1 MAVGATI
8 RRYAIGGM
16 SRMGDLDAENAGALW
31 TENLVP
37 STSGGLVSRRG
48 FKVCARIGPTLATF
62 GCPAFGMAVARIPD
76 LTTSPQTMTDELLI
90 ATQTSSITP
99 TTASLAR
106 AKRYLITFSRTGGV
120 DARFSIVN
128 VSGSWHFMVYSSASV
143 EDALAGSGIIYDG
156 NLGTAAGPGLTL
168 AQLQTA
174 LAALSPVVT
183 LTIPS
188 DLPGTTPA
196 AILPTTIDADAD
208 SVTIGFVTAP
218 ESLYVSE
225 GPAPQLGLLGHSVIN
240 GNPIPTR
247 LFQGVQFQNRLWFR
261 DIWRLRKYD
270 GKNAFP
276 AGVRAP
282 LQATL
287 TAGTTGSIA
296 DGDYRYGI
304 TFSVK
309 DAQNYEVESDLYE
322 AGTITIAGADD
333 DVTISNIQGRGGWVP
348 GDAGMTS
355 LVSAGWGAVCSSSM
369 GAAGATVTCATYLR
383 LDAGDPVYLYDRAT
397 SAYVERYVVSTTAT
411 TVTLNSNVQMNSG
424 DAMSPVRVN
433 IYRSKVGPSSL
444 FYLVDTVPAN
454 ISASTQSYLDIKAD
468 ASLGLTYEPPIAAH
482 TPPTCQP
489 NSVTTY
495 HAEEDSGS
503 YPIEVYDNSIY
514 LGGLYED
521 RGAIAF
527 SDVDNPEYFPEE
539 NRLRPGEGNED
550 ITGLKALKN
559 ALLIFTRNNSYIMTG
574 NPVAGTARIDYLGR
588 QGGCSAQSSIA
599 DCAGVT
605 YWCSSTGVY
614 RSDGAAPEKISG
626 PIQYF
631 FDRNAA
637 GRPRWGDELGVENI
651 GPRAKFSNAVGVYDP
666 AKHQYWLSIPLLMTV
681 PDANGPEEPDNLGL
695 YGWAGGAVLAKAK
708 VDPLEDVTTCFVF
721 DIARSEWYPQTQV
734 NFGRGALMFSGGMFA
749 LTMPVLDEFGP
760 IGGTSFLT
768 QRIDRIDNYAC
779 VDDSPAGDAPTT
791 CLGIPID
798 YQSRYDSIGQ
808 PGVLKRA
815 HRMRIEALN
824 DLDLPNWN
832 PVATTSIN
840 YARSPST
847 RTVHSQ
853 KTIPLT
859 SSAPEHKW
867 RLKPGRLRSIAWE
880 LTSSG
885 TIYEQAVLTGVE
897 IEFAEAYRKVFKEP
911 NG

>member
-16 SRMGDLDAENAGALW
+16 NRMGDLDAENSGALW

-48 FKVCARIGPTLATF
+48 FKICARIGPTLSTF
-62 GCPAFGMAVARIPD
+62 GCPAIGMAAARIPD
-76 LTTSPQTMTDELLI
+76 LTTSPPTITDELLI
-90 ATQTSSITP
+90 ATQTSSLTR
-99 TTASLAR
+99 TTATLAR
-106 AKRYLITFSRTGGV
+106 AKRYLLTLSRVGGV
-120 DARFSIVN
+120 DARYSIVN
-128 VSGSWHFMVYSSASV
+128 VSGSWHFMIYSSATV
-143 EDALAGSGIIYDG
+143 EDALAGSGVIYDG
-156 NLGTAAGPGLTL
+156 NLGTPSGPGLTL
-168 AQLQTA
+168 TQLQTA
-174 LAALSPVVT
+174 LAALSPAVT

-196 AILPTTIDADAD
+196 AILPTIIDGDAD
-208 SVTIGFVTAP
+208 SITIGLVTAP

-225 GPAPQLGLLGHSVIN
+225 GPAQQLGLLGHAMIN
-240 GNPIPTR
+240 GNPVPTR

-322 AGTITIAGADD
+322 AGTVTIAGADD
-333 DVTISNIQGRGGWVP
+333 DVTVSNIQGRGGWVP

-369 GAAGATVTCATYLR
+369 GAAGTTVTCATYLR

-397 SAYVERYVVSTTAT
+397 AAYVERYVVSATGT

-424 DAMSPVRVN
+424 DAMSPVRIN

-444 FYLVDTVPAN
+444 YYLVDTVPAN

-468 ASLGLTYEPPIAAH
+468 ASLGFTYEPPIAAH
-482 TPPTCQP
+482 TPPTCQV
-489 NSVTTY
+489 NSVVTY
-495 HAEEDSGS
+495 YAEDDSGS

-559 ALLIFTRNNSYIMTG
+559 ALLIFTKSNSYIMTG
-574 NPVAGTARIDYLGR
+574 NPVAGNARIDYLGR
-588 QGGCSAQSSIA
+588 QAGCSAQSSIA

-614 RSDGAAPEKISG
+614 RSDGGAPEKISG

-631 FDRNAA
+631 FDRNATR
-637 GRPRWGDELGVENI
+637 RPRWGGTAGTEDIE
-651 GPRAKFSNAVGVYDP
+651 PRVKFANAVGVYD
-666 AKHQYWLSIPLLMTV
+666 ATKHQYWLSIPMMMTV
-681 PDANGPEEPDNLGL
+681 PDAGGPDYPESLGL
-695 YGWAGGAVLAKAK
+695 YGWAGGAVTARSG
-708 VDPLEDVTTCFVF
+708 VDSLEDVSTCFVF
-721 DIARSEWYPQTQV
+721 DIARGEWYPQTQID
-734 NFGRGALMFSGGMFA
+734 FARGALMFAGSMFA
-749 LTMPVLDEFGP
+749 LTAPVTDAFGA
-760 IGGTSFLT
+760 INGVSFLS
-768 QRIDRIDNYAC
+768 QRIDRVDQYAC
-779 VDDSPAGDAPTT
+779 VDDAPGGDAATT
-791 CLGIPID
+791 SRGIPID

-808 PGVLKRA
+808 PAVLKRA

-824 DLDLPNWN
+824 DLDLVNWN
-832 PVATTSIN
+832 PTATTSIN
-840 YARSPST
+840 YARTPST

-867 RLKPGRLRSIAWE
+867 RLRPGRLRSIAWE
-880 LTSSG
+880 LTSAG